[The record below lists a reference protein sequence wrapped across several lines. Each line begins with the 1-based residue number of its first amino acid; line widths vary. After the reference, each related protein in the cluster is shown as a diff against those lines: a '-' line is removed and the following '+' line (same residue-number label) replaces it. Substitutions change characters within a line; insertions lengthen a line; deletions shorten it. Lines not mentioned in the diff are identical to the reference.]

1 MTGQGATISIGNPN
15 LKPETSTST
24 EFSALFDSLTG
35 LTASATLFHNKVQD
49 KISSGGN
56 CADAFISSCSANP
69 TADYNINVDQA
80 KTWGMELSSRLQF
93 NPQWGMKLG
102 YTWTQSE
109 VIEGGV
115 KNGQLANTA
124 KHIASLQLDWKPANQ
139 WNLWLRGEYRGKSPR
154 FSGSPDNLSTANRSI
169 YDAVGD
175 IQGYH
180 LFHLGGSYKVSKN
193 VSLNANIFNLF
204 NKDFRKFTQV
214 NVNGTPTW
222 VNQYFQGGQSVSGTT
237 LPGRT
242 LWLTANVQF

>member
-1 MTGQGATISIGNPN
+1 MSW
-15 LKPETSTST
+15 L
-24 EFSALFDSLTG
+24 
-35 LTASATLFHNKVQD
+35 
-49 KISSGGN
+49 
-56 CADAFISSCSANP
+56 
-69 TADYNINVDQA
+69 
-80 KTWGMELSSRLQF
+80 
-93 NPQWGMKLG
+93 
-102 YTWTQSE
+102 
-109 VIEGGV
+109 
-115 KNGQLANTA
+115 
-124 KHIASLQLDWKPANQ
+124 ASLQLDWKPADQ

-154 FSGSPDNLSTANRSI
+154 FSGSPDNLSTANRAI

-242 LWLTANVQF
+242 LTEKASASAMKELKRKPTCALAACSRTSRCLPSQGQRGSEYDRAMATKAMLRPAPISPEVAPRSSGLLTMERNSRVGKRK